1 MFCVV
6 WDSVYGFDFTP
17 LKDTALAEP
26 LVDTVELKACVTDPS
41 RIFNIDLYTI
51 TTDDL
56 AFQAPFSLKVRR
68 SDFIHAL
75 IAWFD
80 IEFST
85 CHKPIK
91 FSTGPHSKYTHWKQ
105 TVFYLR
111 EVLTVE
117 DGEEVTGF
125 LKSKPNNIKKRD
137 LDISIDYELLTED
150 ERRYAS
156 GSLEFKM

>member
-1 MFCVV
+1 M
-6 WDSVYGFDFTP
+6 
-17 LKDTALAEP
+17 
-26 LVDTVELKACVTDPS
+26 ELKACVTDNS
-41 RIFNIDLYTI
+41 RIFDIDLYTI

-56 AFQAPFSLKVRR
+56 AFRAPFSLKVRR

-80 IEFST
+80 IEFAA
-85 CHKPIK
+85 CHKPIR

-125 LKSKPNNIKKRD
+125 LMSKPNDQKKRD

-150 ERRYAS
+150 ESRYTS